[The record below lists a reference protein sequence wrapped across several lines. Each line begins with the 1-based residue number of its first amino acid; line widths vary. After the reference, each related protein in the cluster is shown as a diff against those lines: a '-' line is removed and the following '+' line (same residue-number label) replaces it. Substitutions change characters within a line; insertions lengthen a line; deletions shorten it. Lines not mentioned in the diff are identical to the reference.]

1 LIDFIALDVET
12 ANPDLASICQ
22 IGIIAYANGQVVHEW
37 QSFIDPEDYFDPSNI
52 NIHGIDEEKVIGAP
66 IFPKIEE
73 DLRRLLYGQ
82 IVTTHTAFDKASINR
97 SLIRYGLPII
107 ECTWLDT
114 ARVARR
120 AWVQFAQKGYGIANL
135 AQYLDIKFTQH
146 IAIEDARATGEVL
159 LHAIADTGLSIS
171 DWLRRIEQPI
181 FPSSPSSLISIARQG
196 NPNGSLAGEVIV
208 FTGALNITRHQ
219 AAEMAA
225 QAGCDV
231 GAGVTKDTT
240 LLVVGD
246 QDIRKLAGHDKSS
259 KHRKA
264 ETLIKSGQV
273 IRILKESD
281 FLRLITEE

>member
-1 LIDFIALDVET
+1 MIDFIALDVET

-22 IGIIAYANGQVVHEW
+22 IGIIAYANGQVVHKW
-37 QSFIDPEDYFDPSNI
+37 QSFIDPEDYFDPLNI
-52 NIHGIDEEKVIGAP
+52 SIHGIDEEKVIGAP
-66 IFPKIEE
+66 TFPKIDEN
-73 DLRRLLYGQ
+73 LRRLLYGQ
-82 IVTTHTAFDKASINR
+82 IVATHTAFDKASINR
-97 SLIRYGLPII
+97 SLLRYGLPII
-107 ECTWLDT
+107 KCTWLDT

-135 AQYLDIKFTQH
+135 AQHLDIKFTHH
-146 IAIEDARATGEVL
+146 IAIEDARVTGEVL
-159 LHAIADTGLSIS
+159 LHAIAETGLNIS
-171 DWLRRIEQPI
+171 DWLKRIEQPI
-181 FPSSPSSLISIARQG
+181 FPSSLLSISRQG

-208 FTGALNITRHQ
+208 FTGAINIPRHQ

-231 GAGVTKDTT
+231 GVGVTKGTT

-264 ETLIKSGQV
+264 ETLIKSGQA

>member
-1 LIDFIALDVET
+1 MMDFIALDVET

-22 IGIIAYANGQVVHEW
+22 VGIIAYANGQVVHEW
-37 QSFIDPEDYFDPSNI
+37 QSFIDPEDYFDPLNI
-52 NIHGIDEEKVIGAP
+52 SIHGIDENKVIGAP
-66 IFPKIEE
+66 LFPKIDENI
-73 DLRRLLYGQ
+73 RRLLHGQ
-82 IVTTHTAFDKASINR
+82 IVATHTAFDKASINR
-97 SLIRYGLPII
+97 SLVRYGLPVI

-120 AWVQFAQKGYGIANL
+120 VWVQFAQKGYGIANL
-135 AQYLDIKFTQH
+135 AQYLNIKFTHH
-146 IAIEDARATGEVL
+146 IALEDAHATGEVL
-159 LHAIADTGLSIS
+159 LHAIAETGLNIS

-181 FPSSPSSLISIARQG
+181 FPSSLLSIARQG

-208 FTGALNITRHQ
+208 FTGALNIPRHQ

-231 GAGVTKDTT
+231 GIGVTKETT

-246 QDIRKLAGHDKSS
+246 QDICKLAGHDKSS

-264 ETLIKSGQV
+264 ESLIKSGQA

-281 FLRLITEE
+281 FLHLIDNE